1 MYPQRDHLLL
11 CEGDDAFITARNS
24 EPPETPFIF
33 TPVAVPRG
41 RGLIITVCRDTRSFL
56 PVAHDNA

>member
-1 MYPQRDHLLL
+1 MYPQRDHLLLSL

-41 RGLIITVCRDTRSFL
+41 RGLIITVCRDAQFFAGC
-56 PVAHDNA
+56 P